1 MPSLFFKLIHFANQA
16 LAIVL
21 LAVFFIQA
29 AFAMFQDWSTSR
41 VMSSIKDMLP
51 EHCQVIR
58 DGQVGNLPAEEL
70 VPGDVVLIKSGNKLP
85 ADVRFIEVSP
95 DVKFDRSV
103 LTGESRPI
111 AASVDHTDE
120 NYLET
125 YNIGLQ
131 GTHCIIGSA
140 TGIVVAT
147 GDRTVFGRIATLTN
161 EPKSGMSPLEKEV
174 LYFVLFI
181 SALMLSMIVL
191 VIILW

>member
-1 MPSLFFKLIHFANQA
+1 MMTGRADADKQA

-29 AFAMFQDWSTSR
+29 GFAMFQDWSTSR

-51 EHCQVIR
+51 EHCQVTR
-58 DGQVGNLPAEEL
+58 DGQLVRLPAEVL
-70 VPGDVVLIKSGNKLP
+70 VPGDVVSIKSGNKLP
-85 ADVRFIEVSP
+85 ADVRFIDISS
-95 DVKFDRSV
+95 DAKFDRSV

-111 AASVDHTDE
+111 AATVHHTDT

-125 YNIGLQ
+125 HNMGLQ
-131 GTHCIIGSA
+131 GTHCIIGSG

-161 EPKSGMSPLEKEV
+161 EPTSKRSTLEREV
-174 LYFVLFI
+174 LYFVMFI
-181 SALMLSMIVL
+181 CAIMFAMITVVL
-191 VIILW
+191 VVW